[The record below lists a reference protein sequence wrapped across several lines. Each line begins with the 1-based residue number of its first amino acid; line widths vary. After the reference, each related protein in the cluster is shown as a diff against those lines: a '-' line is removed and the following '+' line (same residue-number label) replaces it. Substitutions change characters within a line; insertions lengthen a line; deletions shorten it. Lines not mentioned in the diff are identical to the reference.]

1 MKNML
6 KNIKNSKGYVSI
18 ETIIVAG
25 LIIGLG
31 VATVILF
38 QNKGNTVTDKA
49 MTNIDTATS
58 QYKVVD
64 PNKGAN

>member
-1 MKNML
+1 MKKVLN
-6 KNIKNSKGYVSI
+6 KVKNSKGYVSI

-25 LIIGLG
+25 LVIGLG

-49 MTNIDTATS
+49 LKNIETATE
-58 QYKVVD
+58 QYKVVE
-64 PNKGAN
+64 PGSGK

>member
-6 KNIKNSKGYVSI
+6 KKIKNSKGYVSI

-49 MTNIDTATS
+49 MTNIDTATN

-64 PNKGAN
+64 PNKGTN